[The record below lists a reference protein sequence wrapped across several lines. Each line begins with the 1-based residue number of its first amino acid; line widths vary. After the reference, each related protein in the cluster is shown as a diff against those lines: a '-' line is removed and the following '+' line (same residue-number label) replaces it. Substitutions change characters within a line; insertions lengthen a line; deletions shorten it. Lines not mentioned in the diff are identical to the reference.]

1 MHTVDV
7 LGERTAGPGGVAV
20 GGIGVGVGE
29 VETLRGEERRTWR
42 EDLRTLKERY
52 EADVERLDVDEAV
65 DAIVFVK
72 PCTSSFLSGS
82 SPFSPICVFSRP
94 SHPLETLK

>member
-1 MHTVDV
+1 M
-7 LGERTAGPGGVAV
+7 RTPAAGPVGVAV
-20 GGIGVGVGE
+20 GGVGIGVGE
-29 VETLRGEERRTWR
+29 VETLRDEERRTWR

-52 EADVERLDVDEAV
+52 EAVERLEVDEAV
-65 DAIVFVK
+65 DAILFVK

-94 SHPLETLK
+94 SHPFETLK

>member
-1 MHTVDV
+1 MKN
-7 LGERTAGPGGVAV
+7 
-20 GGIGVGVGE
+20 
-29 VETLRGEERRTWR
+29 LRGEERRTWR

-52 EADVERLDVDEAV
+52 EADMERLDVDEAV

-82 SPFSPICVFSRP
+82 SPFSPICVFSHP